1 MKEMKASKPPSGKSF
16 GVKDNTHA
24 SPVKS
29 ISTESEKADLGRVK
43 PYSSGNKGYP
53 SQALENSI

>member
-1 MKEMKASKPPSGKSF
+1 MKEMNSSKSSGKSF

-29 ISTESEKADLGRVK
+29 ISTEAEKADVGRIK
-43 PYSSGNKGYP
+43 PYSAGNKGYP
-53 SQALENSI
+53 APALPNSL